1 MDEPS
6 ASEAQQT
13 SGQPDLPHD
22 ATVPVSQDEGTGGP
36 VATPSPPVRV
46 LDAPNEAVPAV
57 APTQE
62 SVATGSIPAAHK
74 RRAWSRL
81 QGSNWRLFLVRF
93 LSAGL
98 AVTITVV
105 IVPGLSFTD
114 WHWGQIAVVGLA
126 FGLLNAIVKPLL
138 QFLVLRYI
146 FSSYG
151 IVVVLINVL
160 MLVLLAKLVPGTFQA
175 TGLLPVILGGLVLG
189 IVGLLLDTLLGA
201 NPPVLDREYKER
213 NGLK

>member
-1 MDEPS
+1 MGEPS
-6 ASEAQQT
+6 EVEDQQT
-13 SGQPDLPHD
+13 GGQPDPARD
-22 ATVPVSQDEGTGGP
+22 AAAPVSPDEGTGELVVP
-36 VATPSPPVRV
+36 ASPPVRV
-46 LDAPNEAVPAV
+46 LDAPNEAVPPV
-57 APTQE
+57 APTEE

-74 RRAWSRL
+74 RRIWSRVH
-81 QGSNWRLFLVRF
+81 GTNWRLFLVRF

-98 AVTITVV
+98 SVTITVA

-114 WHWGQIAVVGLA
+114 WRWGQMAIVGLV

-160 MLVLLAKLVPGTFQA
+160 MLILLAELMPGTFEA
-175 TGLLPVILGGLVLG
+175 TGLLPVIVGGLVLG

-201 NPPVLDREYKER
+201 NPPVLDRDYKER

>member
-6 ASEAQQT
+6 KVENQQT
-13 SGQPDLPHD
+13 GGQPDLHRD
-22 ATVPVSQDEGTGGP
+22 APAPVTNDEAAGGLVVP
-36 VATPSPPVRV
+36 ASPPVRV

-57 APTQE
+57 PPTAQ
-62 SVATGSIPAAHK
+62 SMATGSIPAAHK
-74 RRAWSRL
+74 RRIWSRVH
-81 QGSNWRLFLVRF
+81 GTNWRLFLVRL

-98 AVTITVV
+98 SVTITVA

-114 WHWGQIAVVGLA
+114 WRWGLIAVVGLV

-160 MLVLLAKLVPGTFQA
+160 MLVLLADLMRGTFES
-175 TGLLPVILGGLVLG
+175 TGLLPVIVGGVVLG

-201 NPPVLDREYKER
+201 NPPVLDRDYKER